1 MENQFRTFFSIS
13 LFSRQKDEEHFGTKN
28 KYFHK
33 MSSSMNI
40 IVVDDD
46 NADAEV
52 YILTKGLTWVEII
65 FVHFTLLAL

>member
-1 MENQFRTFFSIS
+1 MKNILAQ
-13 LFSRQKDEEHFGTKN
+13 KN

-52 YILTKGLTWVEII
+52 YILAKGLIQDMGENYFCVLHSLGPIGRNSLTNK
-65 FVHFTLLAL
+65 TLKNSI